1 MLRSAVVLTSLLA
14 VTPALA
20 EPLNAESARR
30 FVAGKLFAFT
40 CFEGTSGIGRIF
52 NDGSVAGV
60 VRIQGNGNTRFMHL
74 PSGTLYPKG
83 ETICSN
89 VKGAF
94 FNPCF
99 NLEKTSDKTFRGA
112 ISGFGFAYCD
122 FTRRGREV
130 LQASVAPG
138 SIDATAEVTRASIR
152 RGHKPAHEKPA
163 AAPTTPVTAAP
174 IEPVAAATPATPAAP
189 AIPAAPAAPATAG
202 QATPTPGAS
211 AKASP
216 AAGEK
221 AEIRTTLQP

>member
-14 VTPALA
+14 VTPAFA
-20 EPLNAESARR
+20 EPMNAEAARH

-60 VRIQGNGNTRFMHL
+60 VRIQGNGNTRFMQL
-74 PSGTLYPKG
+74 PTGTLFPK
-83 ETICSN
+83 EDRICSH

-138 SIDATAEVTRASIR
+138 AVSVARASIR
-152 RGHKPAHEKPA
+152 RGHKAEHEKPA
-163 AAPTTPVTAAP
+163 AAPTTPVSAAP
-174 IEPVAAATPATPAAP
+174 LPAPEQTAIRSTIEP
-189 AIPAAPAAPATAG
+189 
-202 QATPTPGAS
+202 
-211 AKASP
+211 
-216 AAGEK
+216 
-221 AEIRTTLQP
+221 